1 VWTPKPPGYVVLIL
15 LSQPLPHTYQCQL
28 YISISLRVRIAG
40 TTTISGM
47 PKDLAVVAAACP
59 TVEWVPAQACPSQS
73 QGSSRSHG
81 N

>member
-1 VWTPKPPGYVVLIL
+1 
-15 LSQPLPHTYQCQL
+15 L

-59 TVEWVPAQACPSQS
+59 TVEWVLAQVCPSQS